1 MKKAETYFDNKPKV
15 GARFITLN
23 GGTVHYTTRVKRIY
37 SRRLV
42 MENNTLI
49 SKCLLI

>member
-1 MKKAETYFDNKPKV
+1 MKKQRRFDNKPKV

-23 GGTVHYTTRVKRIY
+23 GGTVHYTTRVKIY

>member
-1 MKKAETYFDNKPKV
+1 MKKMQRRYFDNKPKV

-23 GGTVHYTTRVKRIY
+23 GGTVHYTRVEKIY

-42 MENNTLI
+42 MEQYFDQSALFE
-49 SKCLLI
+49 